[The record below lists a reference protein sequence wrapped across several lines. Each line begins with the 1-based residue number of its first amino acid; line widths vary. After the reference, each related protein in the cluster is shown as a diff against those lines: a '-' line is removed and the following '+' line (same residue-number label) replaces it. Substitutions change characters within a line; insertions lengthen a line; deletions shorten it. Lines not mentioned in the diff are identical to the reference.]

1 MDNVINL
8 FHRDILTL
16 RSHHWKYFM
25 NTYTGCSYCCA
36 YCLNA
41 YTNDFYK
48 KIKIDENIVN
58 EIDEKLKNIDKRKVI
73 MNRLFLIIC
82 FFFFLFLR
90 FIFLLIVPPL
100 IVTITKK
107 EKQICR

>member
-16 RSHHWKYFM
+16 RSHNWKYFM

-48 KIKIDENIVN
+48 KIKIDEM
-58 EIDEKLKNIDKRKVI
+58 K
-73 MNRLFLIIC
+73 
-82 FFFFLFLR
+82 
-90 FIFLLIVPPL
+90 
-100 IVTITKK
+100 
-107 EKQICR
+107 

>member
-58 EIDEKLKNIDKRKVI
+58 EIDEKLKNIGWNSNYTLKQGYT
-73 MNRLFLIIC
+73 RLINYL
-82 FFFFLFLR
+82 
-90 FIFLLIVPPL
+90 
-100 IVTITKK
+100 K
-107 EKQICR
+107 EEKNNEK

>member
-48 KIKIDENIVN
+48 KIKIDENMQTSINKVFAGGDIVGQKATVAWASRSGR
-58 EIDEKLKNIDKRKVI
+58 DAAEKILKIACNI
-73 MNRLFLIIC
+73 M
-82 FFFFLFLR
+82 
-90 FIFLLIVPPL
+90 
-100 IVTITKK
+100 
-107 EKQICR
+107 